1 MASST
6 LSSKQS
12 SNTSHP
18 DNFSIWVLTDRKEY
32 PLGQPAIITVKIN
45 DSTSPN
51 FTRKVTLEVRPVNSD
66 IVEYRSALLIDA
78 RGASFGFSTSDPG
91 TFNATVFTIVDG
103 SMESATTTFKFV
115 ELYHTQTANMIYL
128 SIGFL
133 AALLLL
139 ITIGIMNVAIDEILR
154 FIFISGIV
162 GSILVGFLV
171 TDKQFG
177 IRSPIG
183 IVVKSTNNS
192 NEWVLNIGGGPP
204 IFNGTSYV
212 TGLQIPIYV
221 LVIGLVGGYLRY
233 LYKTSKLM
241 TDNELIKERQKIK
254 MLLTKE
260 HTRNIAR
267 RISFYQSLKDLV
279 LLFLSPLMAV
289 AVWFL
294 ISQWR
299 PTENSVQLIGLVCLS
314 ASLLTVEIVNTIIR
328 FTKDYLKKPESAPE
342 SSPANNIAKDDIAP
356 DVDPEEDTDVD
367 PEEEEHEQ
375 KEG

>member
-51 FTRKVTLEVRPVNSD
+51 FTQKVTLEVRPVNSD
-66 IVEYRSALLIDA
+66 IVEYRSALLVDA
-78 RGASFGFSTSDPG
+78 RGASFRFSTSEPG
-91 TFNATVFTIVDG
+91 TFNATVFANVDG
-103 SMESATTTFKFV
+103 SMESASTIFKFV
-115 ELYHTQTANMIYL
+115 ELFHTQTAYMIYL
-128 SIGFL
+128 STGFL
-133 AALLLL
+133 AALLIL
-139 ITIGIMNVAIDEILR
+139 IAIGIRNIAIDEILR
-154 FIFISGIV
+154 FIFISGMV

-183 IVVKSTNNS
+183 IVVKSTNNPD
-192 NEWVLNIGGGPP
+192 EWVLNIGGEPY
-204 IFNGTSYV
+204 SYNSS
-212 TGLQIPIYV
+212 LQIPIYV

-241 TDNELIKERQKIK
+241 TDNELIKERGKIK
-254 MLLTKE
+254 KLLAKE

-267 RISFYQSLKDLV
+267 QIAFFQSLKDLV

-294 ISQWR
+294 LSQWR
-299 PTENSVQLIGLVCLS
+299 PTENSPQLIGLVCLS

-328 FTKDYLKKPESAPE
+328 FTKDYLEKPESSEE
-342 SSPANNIAKDDIAP
+342 SLQTHNIA
-356 DVDPEEDTDVD
+356 EDERDS
-367 PEEEEHEQ
+367 EEESEEESDEERDG

>member
-1 MASST
+1 
-6 LSSKQS
+6 
-12 SNTSHP
+12 
-18 DNFSIWVLTDRKEY
+18 
-32 PLGQPAIITVKIN
+32 
-45 DSTSPN
+45 
-51 FTRKVTLEVRPVNSD
+51 
-66 IVEYRSALLIDA
+66 
-78 RGASFGFSTSDPG
+78 
-91 TFNATVFTIVDG
+91 
-103 SMESATTTFKFV
+103 
-115 ELYHTQTANMIYL
+115 MIYL